1 MTKKLVLV
9 TLVSVLAGASN
20 LRGQEVNW
28 GGSIRGY
35 QFVELEEVLP
45 DGAEPDVEALFPAR
59 KDTELW
65 ILRFTLETSFTR
77 HIELEIHPL
86 LQFASP
92 SLAGPSQLATD
103 ITGTYLPLD
112 HAFTDSTR
120 VDLTGSLDRLNLQF
134 DFESIR
140 VVAGRQAATW
150 GVTYFWPALDL
161 FAPFSPRRIDRAYKP
176 GIDAIRATIPWGN
189 YSELEVIGGVLG
201 SSLKRDGALGALARI
216 YLGPLDVGLMGGKF
230 HRDTVAG
237 GFFTADAAGTGVRG
251 EVNWTQS
258 GDAADQS
265 RDRRTFWRAAAGVD
279 RQLTPL
285 VSLTLEFSFNGYGT
299 SETSEYLLLASADR
313 ITRGEVNALGKWY
326 SGLSGTWQLHP
337 LGTLSN
343 SLLLNWQ
350 DPSALWIPSFSWS
363 TGNNSVVLLGA
374 QVGFGKELL
383 PEGVP
388 QSEYG
393 SAPSTLFLAFQQYF

>member
-1 MTKKLVLV
+1 
-9 TLVSVLAGASN
+9 
-20 LRGQEVNW
+20 
-28 GGSIRGY
+28 
-35 QFVELEEVLP
+35 
-45 DGAEPDVEALFPAR
+45 
-59 KDTELW
+59 
-65 ILRFTLETSFTR
+65 
-77 HIELEIHPL
+77 
-86 LQFASP
+86 
-92 SLAGPSQLATD
+92 
-103 ITGTYLPLD
+103 
-112 HAFTDSTR
+112 
-120 VDLTGSLDRLNLQF
+120 
-134 DFESIR
+134 
-140 VVAGRQAATW
+140 
-150 GVTYFWPALDL
+150 
-161 FAPFSPRRIDRAYKP
+161 
-176 GIDAIRATIPWGN
+176 
-189 YSELEVIGGVLG
+189 
-201 SSLKRDGALGALARI
+201 
-216 YLGPLDVGLMGGKF
+216 MGGKF

-285 VSLTLEFSFNGYGT
+285 VSLTLEFSFNGYGI

-337 LGTLSN
+337 LGTLNN